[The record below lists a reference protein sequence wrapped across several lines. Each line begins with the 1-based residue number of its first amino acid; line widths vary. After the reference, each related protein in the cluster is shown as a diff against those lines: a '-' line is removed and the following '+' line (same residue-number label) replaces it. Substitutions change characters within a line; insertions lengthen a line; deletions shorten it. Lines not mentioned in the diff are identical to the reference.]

1 MTSGPAAAAPKSAAK
16 KIGLIAA
23 LSFAVGTMIGGGVFA
38 LSGTVVDDAG
48 SGAIVGYIL
57 SGIVMLFS
65 ALCFAAVAARAPAG
79 QTGYAPIATYLSP
92 VWRFTA
98 MWAFYIMGVAAIA
111 FVLVSFGSY
120 LMYFFPADMQST
132 ALWWALGAAVLLI
145 FLNFGP
151 ADLVGKAETW
161 MVGFKVLVL
170 LIMIVFGLLA
180 FSPERLVEAQGAMTA
195 PGSMFYAAAIL
206 FTAYTGFNVV
216 TNMASEVKNPQKTV
230 PLAVM
235 LSLGIV
241 AVVYI
246 LVAIALVM
254 SDVKHFGT
262 AGLAT
267 AAEKLGEPFG
277 IGAFLGIL
285 VAIAACVSTLSGAN
299 ANVLAS
305 ADLFVA
311 MAANRDIPAFL
322 GKLTSKGR
330 PVVSVGITGVITV
343 VLMVSGAFET
353 IVVLS
358 NVATV
363 IAMVIVAL
371 TAFQMARKKWP
382 GAGMKL
388 PLGVTIPILAILGAL
403 SNLFQYQWWQNAL
416 GAALV
421 AAGLIF
427 YAFKHR
433 SKDADVALIN
443 AHIAAG
449 NTPLRRALTGARAQT
464 ITQAD
469 VAKAERAAQDAA
481 AAAARAD
488 DAASAADSAARAAEQ
503 DPGA

>member
-1 MTSGPAAAAPKSAAK
+1 MSTPAASKAGTVK
-16 KIGLIAA
+16 KIGLISA

-48 SGAIVGYIL
+48 SGAIVGYVMA
-57 SGIVMLFS
+57 GIVMLFS
-65 ALCFAAVAARAPAG
+65 ALCFAAVAARAAPG
-79 QTGYAPIATYLSP
+79 QSGYQPIAVYLSP
-92 VWRFTA
+92 VWRFIA

-120 LMYFFPADMQST
+120 LMYFFPADMKST
-132 ALWWALGAAVLLI
+132 ATWWALGAAVLLVL
-145 FLNFGP
+145 LNFGP
-151 ADLVGKAETW
+151 ADIVGKAETW

-170 LIMIVFGLLA
+170 LVMIVFGLIA
-180 FSPERLVEAQGAMTA
+180 FSPERLVQAQGTMTA

-216 TNMASEVKNPQKTV
+216 TNMASQVKNPQKTV

-246 LVAIALVM
+246 LVAISLVM
-254 SDVKHFGT
+254 SDVKHFGN

-277 IGAFLGIL
+277 IGPFLGIL

-311 MAANRDIPAFL
+311 MAANRDIPSFL
-322 GKLTSKGR
+322 GKLTAKGR
-330 PVVSVGITGVITV
+330 PVVSVGITGLITV

-388 PLGVTIPILAILGAL
+388 PLGVTIPVLAILGAI
-403 SNLFQYQWWQNAL
+403 SNLFQYQWWQNL
-416 GAALV
+416 VGVVLV

-433 SKDADVALIN
+433 SSEKDIAHIN
-443 AHIAAG
+443 AHVAAG
-449 NTPLRRALTGARAQT
+449 NTMLRRVLTRTPAVSITPDEAYAQ
-464 ITQAD
+464 
-469 VAKAERAAQDAA
+469 AKAAPAATAPAAPAA
-481 AAAARAD
+481 ATDAPAAP
-488 DAASAADSAARAAEQ
+488 AASDKEK
-503 DPGA
+503 P

>member
-1 MTSGPAAAAPKSAAK
+1 MTTAKTAATPTK

-23 LSFAVGTMIGGGVFA
+23 LAFAVGTMIGGGVFA

-65 ALCFAAVAARAPAG
+65 ALCFAAVAARAEPG

-92 VWRFTA
+92 VWRFIA

-120 LMYFFPADMQST
+120 LMYFFPADMKST
-132 ALWWALGAAVLLI
+132 ALWWALGAAVLLVL
-145 FLNFGP
+145 LNFGP
-151 ADLVGKAETW
+151 ADIVGKAETW

-180 FSPERLVEAQGAMTA
+180 FSPERLVEAQGTMAA
-195 PGSMFYAAAIL
+195 PGSMLYAAAIL

-216 TNMASEVKNPQKTV
+216 TNMASEIKNPQKTV

-241 AVVYI
+241 AIVYI
-246 LVAIALVM
+246 LVAVALVM
-254 SDVKHFGT
+254 SDVKDFGS
-262 AGLAT
+262 AGLAS
-267 AAEKLGEPFG
+267 AAEALGEPFG

-343 VLMVSGAFET
+343 ILMVSGAFET

-363 IAMVIVAL
+363 AAMVIVAL

-388 PLGVTIPILAILGAL
+388 PLGVTIPVLAILGAL
-403 SNLFQYQWWQNAL
+403 SNLFQYQWWQNVL
-416 GAALV
+416 GVVLV

-427 YAFKHR
+427 YVFKHR
-433 SKDADVALIN
+433 SRDKDVKLIK

-449 NTPLRRALTGARAQT
+449 NTPLRRALTGAHART
-464 ITQAD
+464 ITMAD
-469 VAKAERAAQDAA
+469 VEAAEKAAATATAAAGRAEDAAKAADA
-481 AAAARAD
+481 
-488 DAASAADSAARAAEQ
+488 AARAAEET
-503 DPGA
+503 DKES

>member
-1 MTSGPAAAAPKSAAK
+1 MSNASAAPSGATTAK

-23 LSFAVGTMIGGGVFA
+23 LAFAVGTMIGGGVFA

-65 ALCFAAVAARAPAG
+65 ALCFAAVAARAQPG
-79 QTGYAPIATYLSP
+79 ESGYAPIATYLSP
-92 VWRFTA
+92 VWRFLT

-111 FVLVSFGSY
+111 FVLVSFGNY
-120 LMYFFPADMQST
+120 LIYFFPADMAAS
-132 ALWWALGAAVLLI
+132 ASWWALAAAVLLVL
-145 FLNFGP
+145 LNFGP
-151 ADLVGKAETW
+151 ADLVGRAETW

-170 LIMIVFGLLA
+170 LVMIVFGLLA
-180 FSPERLVEAQGAMTA
+180 FVPERLVEAQGTMTA
-195 PGSMFYAAAIL
+195 PGSMLYAAAIL

-216 TNMASEVKNPQKTV
+216 TNMASQVKNPQKTV

-246 LVAIALVM
+246 LVAVALVM
-254 SDVKHFGT
+254 SDVKDFGS
-262 AGLAT
+262 AGLAS

-311 MAANRDIPAFL
+311 MAANRDIPTFM
-322 GKLTSKGR
+322 GKLTDKGR
-330 PVVSVGITGVITV
+330 PVISVGITGVITV
-343 VLMVSGAFET
+343 ILMVSGAFET

-363 IAMVIVAL
+363 IAMIIVAL
-371 TAFQMARKKWP
+371 TALRMSLKKWP

-388 PLGVTIPILAILGAL
+388 PLGPVIPILAILGAA
-403 SNLFQYQWWQNAL
+403 SNLFQYAWWQNL
-416 GAALV
+416 VGAVLV
-421 AAGLIF
+421 AAGLVF
-427 YAFKHR
+427 YLLRHR
-433 SKDADVALIN
+433 QNAKDLAHIN
-443 AHIAAG
+443 AHVAAG
-449 NTPLRRALTGARAQT
+449 NTPLRRALTGQPAVT
-464 ITQAD
+464 ITRADAVAQAP
-469 VAKAERAAQDAA
+469 AAA
-481 AAAARAD
+481 AAAARAE
-488 DAASAADSAARAAEQ
+488 DAAARAAQAAKAAE
-503 DPGA
+503 DDASHA